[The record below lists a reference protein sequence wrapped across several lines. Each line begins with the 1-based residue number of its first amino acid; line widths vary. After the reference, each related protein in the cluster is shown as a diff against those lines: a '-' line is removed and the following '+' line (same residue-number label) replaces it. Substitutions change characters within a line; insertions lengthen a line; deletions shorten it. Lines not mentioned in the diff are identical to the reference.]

1 MENGYIKQKQK
12 QSKILYNIDVKNI
25 GDFLTIGFT
34 IIAVFFVAYLIG
46 TKLDKLSLFLVIGAV
61 FNLLYLFEHA
71 NKKSNAVIAIKTPT
85 NFFFI

>member
-61 FNLLYLFEHA
+61 FNLLYLFNIVRKE
-71 NKKSNAVIAIKTPT
+71 IK
-85 NFFFI
+85 